1 MPTPAIQRTCPVCEE
16 KSAREIL
23 RKGELRLV
31 QCAAC
36 AMVYASPVEAG
47 LVSGAFYDDLASGF
61 YLSPDKLQSDYAPV
75 RFARE
80 LRLLRRFCPRGKIL
94 DVGCSSGAFLFH
106 AQQKYPGDYETLGVD
121 VAGAALDYAAEKGVP
136 VRKGSFLDMDFANAT
151 FSAVTFWATLEHL
164 VEPARHISKAASV
177 LEMGGCCFVLVPNFA
192 SLAVRFLGAKYRYI
206 LPQHVNYFTRAT
218 LQKLAARQPNLETV
232 YLGSTHFNPLV
243 LWQDWR
249 HRVPATDADRVRLLL
264 RTTGYKQNP
273 ALAPFKFG
281 LTLVERTL
289 GAQFLAD
296 NLVLV
301 LRRRDPHS
309 NIASPGQV

>member
-1 MPTPAIQRTCPVCEE
+1 MSTPAIQRTCPVCGE
-16 KSAREIL
+16 KNAREIL

-31 QCAAC
+31 QCASC
-36 AMVYASPVEAG
+36 AMVYASPVNAN

-80 LRLLRRFCPRGKIL
+80 LSLLRRFCPRGKIL
-94 DVGCSSGAFLFH
+94 DVGCSNGAFLFH
-106 AQQKYPGDYETLGVD
+106 AQQRFPGDYETLGVD
-121 VAGAALDYAAEKGVP
+121 VAGAALDYAAGKGVP
-136 VRKGSFLDMDFANAT
+136 VRKGLFLEMDFKNEA

-164 VEPARHISKAASV
+164 VDPAAYLSKAASA
-177 LEMGGCCFVLVPNFA
+177 LQPGGCCFILVPNFT
-192 SLAVRFLGAKYRYI
+192 SLAVRLLGAKYRYI

-218 LQKLAARQPNLETV
+218 LQKLAAREPGWQTI

-243 LWQDWR
+243 LWQDWQNR
-249 HRVPATDADRVRLLL
+249 APVSDADRVRLLK
-264 RTTGYKQNP
+264 RTTAYKQNP

-281 LTLVERTL
+281 LTLVERVL

-296 NLVLV
+296 NLILV
-301 LRRRDPHS
+301 LRQSQTHS
-309 NIASPGQV
+309 NIASSGQV